1 MSIGPK
7 KGRRL
12 NRMFREYAILLV
24 LCSTGWV
31 DLSKEETHYLNTE
44 KIMFYRIC
52 EAIRR
57 YD

>member
-1 MSIGPK
+1 MGYV

-12 NRMFREYAILLV
+12 NRMFREYTILLV
-24 LCSTGWV
+24 LCATGWV
-31 DLSKEETHYLNTE
+31 DLSKEEQHYLNTE
-44 KIMFYRIC
+44 MIMFYRIC